1 MVLLISL
8 DLLIPISL
16 VIIILIA
23 VLWYV
28 YSRNKQLYQKL
39 VSEAT
44 RFHRYKKGIE
54 ILKTVSNGP
63 EKDFEN
69 LNSYARSFF
78 KEYLNL
84 DYSLTY
90 LELAEIFRK
99 QNKQSYAEFCELMS
113 NVNYSGGKVKPEEVR
128 QLIDTFYKII
138 SNYR

>member
-1 MVLLISL
+1 MVLLIPL
-8 DLLIPISL
+8 EILIPISL
-16 VIIILIA
+16 VVVILI
-23 VLWYV
+23 VILWYI
-28 YSRNKQLYQKL
+28 YSRNKQLYSKL

-54 ILKTVSNGP
+54 VLKKVPNTP

-90 LELAEIFRK
+90 LELSEIFKK
-99 QNKQSYAEFCELMS
+99 QNKKEYAEFCELMS
-113 NVNYSGGKVKPEEVR
+113 DINYSGRKAKREEVM
-128 QLIDTFYKII
+128 QLVDILYKIV
-138 SNYR
+138 SEHK

>member
-1 MVLLISL
+1 MVLLIPL
-8 DLLIPISL
+8 NILIPISL
-16 VIIILIA
+16 VVVILI
-23 VLWYV
+23 VVMWYV
-28 YSRNKQLYQKL
+28 YTRNKKLYQKL

-44 RFHRYKKGIE
+44 RFHRYKKGVE

-63 EKDFEN
+63 EKDFES

-84 DYSLTY
+84 DYNLTY

-99 QNKQSYAEFCELMS
+99 QNKKEYAEFCELMS

-128 QLIDTFYKII
+128 QLIDSFYKII
-138 SNYR
+138 QNYR

>member
-1 MVLLISL
+1 MVLLIPL
-8 DLLIPISL
+8 EILIPISL
-16 VIIILIA
+16 VVVILIV
-23 VLWYV
+23 VLWYI
-28 YSRNKQLYQKL
+28 YSRNKQLYGRL

-54 ILKTVSNGP
+54 VLKTISNGS

-69 LNSYARSFF
+69 LNSYARAFF

-99 QNKQSYAEFCELMS
+99 QNKPDYAEFCELMS
-113 NVNYSGGKVKPEEVR
+113 NVNYSGGKVKLEEVR
-128 QLIDTFYKII
+128 RLVDLFYKII
-138 SNYR
+138 QNYR

>member
-1 MVLLISL
+1 MVLLIPL
-8 DLLIPISL
+8 EILIPISL
-16 VIIILIA
+16 VVVILI
-23 VLWYV
+23 VVMWYL
-28 YSRNKQLYQKL
+28 YTRNKKLYQKL

-54 ILKTVSNGP
+54 ILKTISNGP
-63 EKDFEN
+63 EKDFES

-78 KEYLNL
+78 KEYLSL

-99 QNKQSYAEFCELMS
+99 QNKQDYSEFCELMS

-128 QLIDTFYKII
+128 QLVDIFYKII